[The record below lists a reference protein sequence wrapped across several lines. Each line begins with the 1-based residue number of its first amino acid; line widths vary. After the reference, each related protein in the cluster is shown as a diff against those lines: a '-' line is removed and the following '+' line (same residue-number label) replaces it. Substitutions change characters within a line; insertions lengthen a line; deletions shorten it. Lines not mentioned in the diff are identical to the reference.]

1 MISAKTARR
10 VRLLQVGALILNAGI
25 LALNLLA
32 GNAIAIMNAVC
43 VAALLVAVCFQTR
56 TIRLREKLERPRPDY
71 AAIARM
77 ERRIYGETFGHA
89 GAPPRN

>member
-1 MISAKTARR
+1 VSRATILRWCRR
-10 VRLLQVGALILNAGI
+10 VDLLLLAALACHTIWTSQIKEPAVVGAVF
-25 LALNLLA
+25 LAVSLFASTVTIGCLD
-32 GNAIAIMNAVC
+32 AVRP
-43 VAALLVAVCFQTR
+43 A
-56 TIRLREKLERPRPDY
+56 RPRPDY